1 MEDFKQECIDKSST
15 IEKYRQQVVELQ
27 RILNVKNIEINTLI
41 AQRNHSDEQLNPVKN
56 SLNMMTAAHGKL
68 LKKLAREKN
77 RI

>member
-1 MEDFKQECIDKSST
+1 MEDFKQECIDKSDT
-15 IEKYRQQVVELQ
+15 INKYRIIISELQ
-27 RILNVKNIEINTLI
+27 RMLNVRNIEIKILI

-68 LKKLAREKN
+68 LRKLAREKN

>member
-1 MEDFKQECIDKSST
+1 MEDFKQECIDKSAT
-15 IEKYRQQVVELQ
+15 INKLRIKVSELE
-27 RILNVKNIEINTLI
+27 RMVNVKNIEIKILI
-41 AQRNHSDEQLNPVKN
+41 AQRNHSDEQLSPVKN